1 VGRAAEA
8 AAEAHR
14 AGLLAEASAL
24 VATAAA
30 AEEEE
35 VVVVAAA
42 ALAALAAA
50 VETPVAAA
58 AAAEVELEARFE
70 MSVPGS
76 SKAARLGPHQPAARS
91 ESLSAALSLPL
102 SLSPLS
108 SPQVP
113 QFQAEV
119 TCRKLAL

>member
-91 ESLSAALSLPL
+91 ESLSAALSSL

-119 TCRKLAL
+119 TRRKLAL

>member
-35 VVVVAAA
+35 VVVVAA
-42 ALAALAAA
+42 AALAAA

-119 TCRKLAL
+119 TRRKLAL

>member
-1 VGRAAEA
+1 MGRAAEA

-35 VVVVAAA
+35 VVVAAAA

-91 ESLSAALSLPL
+91 ESLSAALSPL
-102 SLSPLS
+102 SLSPQS

-119 TCRKLAL
+119 ARRKLAL